1 MDKDVSGMIL
11 FDKPPG
17 WTSHDAVSAL
27 RRLLPKNEKAGHC
40 GTLDPLA
47 TGLLIVLAG
56 RTRKLQAHMQG
67 LDKVYYGTI
76 QLGLATDTGDVAG
89 KILAQLPIPELNL
102 ADIQKILDGYHGAVS
117 LPAPIFSA
125 VKHKGKP
132 LYHYARKGI
141 ATPPKPRTCTVYNWE
156 ALSYSPETGEIENR
170 LFCSSGTYVRSLA
183 EAIGS
188 KIGCGAVVKT
198 LRREQIGPFS
208 ISEAINLDEL
218 KKLNAV
224 ALEGLFEKGM
234 TRLFDAAA
242 KIKK

>member
-1 MDKDVSGMIL
+1 MKGDVSGMLL

-27 RRLLPKNEKAGHC
+27 RRLLPDNEKAGHC

-47 TGLLIVLAG
+47 TGLLIILAG
-56 RTRKLQAHMQG
+56 RTRRLQAHMQG

-76 QLGLATDTGDVAG
+76 QLGISTETGDVTG
-89 KILAQLPIPELNL
+89 KVAEKREIPNLNL
-102 ADIQKILDGYHGAVS
+102 SEVQNALESYKGSVS

-141 ATPPKPRTCTVYNWE
+141 VIPPKPRTCTVYSWD

-170 LFCSSGTYVRSLA
+170 LFCSSGTYVRALA
-183 EAIGS
+183 EAVGS

-198 LRREQIGPFS
+198 LRREKIGPFS
-208 ISEAINLDEL
+208 ISEAISLDQLKEL
-218 KKLNAV
+218 NIKT
-224 ALEGLFEKGM
+224 LEGLLQQGM
-234 TRLFDAAA
+234 TRLFDVAA
-242 KIKK
+242 KIK